1 MSVSA
6 QAGIR
11 LARHTPREK
20 RSDSPDK
27 PAIQGTAH
35 RRRADRPLQNERL
48 RRPHQEA
55 RPTPHPVVC
64 FTSASRTA
72 QSARPDADVPRLAAN
87 VSSPAA
93 RIPPCATRWPLTRW
107 RFGALDAA
115 RWRVVRGG
123 CQAPV
128 RGRGGTGRVTG
139 RRPPVARGDAGA
151 RPVCRLATGR
161 RRRVG
166 EVLAVTCLKGDR
178 RRERVWGAPRGD
190 ASQEGN
196 GRDSEQD
203 GDAEGCCVCTHTHG
217 LSPGL
222 EQV

>member
-11 LARHTPREK
+11 LARHTPRAK

-72 QSARPDADVPRLAAN
+72 QSARPDAVVSRLAAN

-123 CQAPV
+123 LPGPGERPGRYGAGYWPSGT
-128 RGRGGTGRVTG
+128 RG
-139 RRPPVARGDAGA
+139 ARG
-151 RPVCRLATGR
+151 CRRATGLPAR
-161 RRRVG
+161 
-166 EVLAVTCLKGDR
+166 D
-178 RRERVWGAPRGD
+178 GAAAARWRGAGCD
-190 ASQEGN
+190 LSQG
-196 GRDSEQD
+196 G
-203 GDAEGCCVCTHTHG
+203 
-217 LSPGL
+217 
-222 EQV
+222 